1 MKATKEEKLAFLNL
15 TLADKVK
22 RSKMLIMEW
31 LATYSDKAYVSFSGG
46 KDSTVLLHLVRSLKC
61 GKDVPAVF
69 DDTGLEFPEIREFV
83 KKQENVKIIRPKKSF
98 KQVIEQYGYPI
109 ISKRQSQVIYDIKHT
124 KNEKARQDYLYNNKI
139 YRLSKKWRPLLNAD
153 FEISNRCCYWLKK
166 SPMNSLHG
174 KPIIAMLADEG
185 SLRLRKYMEGE
196 CNAKKSSN
204 PMMFWS
210 EQDVLQYIYEN
221 NIEIASIY
229 GKVIKNSDG
238 TFSTTGAKR
247 TGCMFCMYGLHFEP
261 DRFEKLKALHPEF
274 YDYIM
279 NKLGFKHVMEEYFKC
294 AFPDKYKEP
303 ELDLEQ
309 KQ

>member
-31 LATYSDKAYVSFSGG
+31 LATYPDNAYVSFSGG
-46 KDSTVLLHLVRSLKC
+46 KDSTVLLHLVRSLKA
-61 GKDVPAVF
+61 GKDVPAIF

-109 ISKRQSQVIYDIKHT
+109 ISKEQSSYIYDIKHS
-124 KNEKARQDYLYNNKI
+124 KSEKLIQKRMSGKSYALK
-139 YRLSKKWRPLLNAD
+139 KKWRPLLNAD
-153 FEISNRCCYWLKK
+153 FEISNKCCYWLKK
-166 SPMNSLHG
+166 SPMSAQHG

-185 SLRLRKYMEGE
+185 SLRLNKYMKGE

-229 GKVIKNSDG
+229 GKVVKDPDG
-238 TFSTTGAKR
+238 TFRTTGAKR
-247 TGCMFCMYGLHFEP
+247 TGCMFCMYGLHLEP
-261 DRFEKLKALHPEF
+261 DRFEKLKQIHPEF

-279 NKLGFKHVMEEYFKC
+279 NKLGFKHVMDEYFKC
-294 AFPDKYKEP
+294 AFPDKHKEP
-303 ELDLEQ
+303 ELPLED
-309 KQ
+309 K